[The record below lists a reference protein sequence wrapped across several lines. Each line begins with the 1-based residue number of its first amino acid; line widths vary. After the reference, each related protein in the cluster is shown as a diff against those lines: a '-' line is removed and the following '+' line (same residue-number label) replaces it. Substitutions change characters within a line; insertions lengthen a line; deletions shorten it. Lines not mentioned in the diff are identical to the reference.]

1 MTCGI
6 QRGEEREGSKMIKA
20 VILSLLCL
28 HVHALM
34 STVSAENGYTT
45 AGLPREKPQGP
56 QWGYTNL
63 TAWPKLCQTGKRQSP
78 VSFSELQP
86 NEVVHRKDMGPLVF
100 SRGCNFAAEKTSLK
114 IENEVNTISVRFIP
128 LDDPTNK
135 IPSLCTVRDPTDRD
149 SPEYH
154 FVSMHFHSPAE
165 HVLPCAN
172 PDAELHLVFA
182 HTQQSRQPHLMVV
195 VVQLVA
201 SDKINSTSVAA
212 LKHIL
217 LDGSLPPKRAVT
229 TCTLTENM
237 TIAGFLPQSGSYFA
251 YNGSLTTPPCTEGVL
266 FVVLTSP
273 QIISKTALERLVEA
287 FQRSRPGNHNGN
299 HRPTQPLNGRVVYHF
314 VDMQHMNYSMCMRNM
329 ENHHKNSS
337 QMEGMSGA
345 MHHMN
350 CSMCM
355 RNMENHHKNSSQM
368 EGMSGAMH
376 HMNCSMCMRNMENHH
391 KNSSQME
398 GMSGA
403 MHHMNCS
410 MCMRNM
416 ENHHKN
422 SSQME
427 GMSSEEMSM
436 MERSANV
443 PSGAQLA
450 GLASEE
456 NATNTSS
463 APANKWPHQFNS
475 RERLFLIAAALVL
488 LLVTF
493 ILYRWRNSTAG
504 ENETESLF
512 RSHEGYGTTNP

>member
-1 MTCGI
+1 
-6 QRGEEREGSKMIKA
+6 MITA

-34 STVSAENGYTT
+34 STASAENGYTT

-56 QWGYTNL
+56 QWGYANL
-63 TAWPKLCQTGKRQSP
+63 TAWPKLCQTGKQQSP

-100 SRGCNFAAEKTSLK
+100 SRDCNFAAEKTSLK

-135 IPSLCTVRDPTDRD
+135 LPSLCTVRDPTDRD

-201 SDKINSTSVAA
+201 SDKTNSTSVVA

-229 TCTLTENM
+229 TCTLTENV

-273 QIISKTALERLVEA
+273 QIISKKALERLVEA

-314 VDMQHMNYSMCMRNM
+314 VDMHHMNYSMCMRNM
-329 ENHHKNSS
+329 ENYHKNSS
-337 QMEGMSGA
+337 QMEGMS
-345 MHHMN
+345 
-350 CSMCM
+350 
-355 RNMENHHKNSSQM
+355 R
-368 EGMSGAMH
+368 
-376 HMNCSMCMRNMENHH
+376 
-391 KNSSQME
+391 
-398 GMSGA
+398 
-403 MHHMNCS
+403 
-410 MCMRNM
+410 
-416 ENHHKN
+416 
-422 SSQME
+422 
-427 GMSSEEMSM
+427 EEMSM
-436 MERSANV
+436 MERSANDS
-443 PSGAQLA
+443 SGAQLA

-456 NATNTSS
+456 NVTNTSS

-493 ILYRWRNSTAG
+493 ILYRWRNSTAR